1 MISCMI
7 LLLNLASLPQQA
19 APPADTT
26 QAVQV
31 RSFEDGALASYRRD
45 PAYEYDR
52 PPSVWAQW
60 GEGVMAWLSENVVE
74 VPEGVR
80 TGKALEWLVYLLAI
94 AGVVY
99 AVVRLLQIDVRGI
112 TQRAGPSAP
121 QELEMAAAGA
131 DTEVDFERLL
141 DEAVRERR
149 YRRAVRLQYL
159 HTLGELDRRGLV
171 RRRREKTNYD
181 YLRELPQGG
190 DNDLREPFRRLTS
203 FFEHVWYGS
212 RPVAQQQYDRI
223 ASAFRDFRQ
232 RL

>member
-99 AVVRLLQIDVRGI
+99 AVVRLLQIDVRSI
-112 TQRAGPSAP
+112 TQRAGTGGPCDFSTCTRWANWTVAGWCAADARRRITTTSANC
-121 QELEMAAAGA
+121 
-131 DTEVDFERLL
+131 
-141 DEAVRERR
+141 
-149 YRRAVRLQYL
+149 RRAA
-159 HTLGELDRRGLV
+159 T
-171 RRRREKTNYD
+171 TICA
-181 YLRELPQGG
+181 
-190 DNDLREPFRRLTS
+190 
-203 FFEHVWYGS
+203 S
-212 RPVAQQQYDRI
+212 R
-223 ASAFRDFRQ
+223 SAG
-232 RL
+232 